1 VKGIRNAYAAF
12 VAALELMAAELTAG
26 RKLVEAVAIDEAD
39 AELEAIT
46 GRKDGA
52 LELRLM
58 ALDLGKLGIT
68 RDEVMDMARI
78 YHAVKYRR
86 ITDEDIV
93 SLGQITMRRTTQK
106 EPL

>member
-1 VKGIRNAYAAF
+1 MKGIRNAYAAF
-12 VAALELMAAELTAG
+12 VAALDLMAAELKTG

-58 ALDLGKLGIT
+58 ALELGKMGIA
-68 RDEVMDMARI
+68 RDELVDMART
-78 YHAVKYRR
+78 YHAVKARH
-86 ITDEDIV
+86 ITHGDIIA
-93 SLGQITMRRTTQK
+93 LGHITMRRATQK
-106 EPL
+106 EPQ

>member
-1 VKGIRNAYAAF
+1 MKAIRNTYAAF
-12 VAALELMAAELTAG
+12 VAALDLVAAELTTG

-58 ALDLGKLGIT
+58 ALELSKLGIT
-68 RDEVMDMARI
+68 RDQIEDMARI
-78 YHAVKYRR
+78 HYAVRSRR
-86 ITDEDIV
+86 ISLEDIY
-93 SLGQITMRRTTQK
+93 SLGHITMRRATQK
-106 EPL
+106 ESQ